1 MGIFKKIDNTRR
13 KVMRRLA
20 KNIGTSQANKPIKL
34 DGKKIEIK
42 RVLISRPNDRLGNLL
57 LITPLLQ
64 EVIATFPDCKI
75 DMFVRGG
82 LAPALFKNYQNVDQI
97 INLPRKPF
105 KELLKY
111 MLVWVTVKKHRYD
124 IAINV
129 VKYSSSGRLS
139 CQVATSRFKFFG
151 DDDDMDTQ
159 TVGTDYQHIAKQP
172 VYSFRNYV
180 TKLGF
185 AKSNAPVPP
194 LNLKLTEEELAHG
207 KAIVDGLVHDP
218 TKKTIC
224 LFTYATGRKCYS
236 TEWWS
241 AFYGKLKTEF
251 PDYNFLEVLPKENV
265 SQINFVEPAFDSG
278 NVRHIGAV
286 IKNTAIFI
294 GADSGIM
301 HLASA
306 AGATTV
312 GLFHYT
318 NTKIYEPYN
327 GNSVAIDTNFG
338 TVEDWVDV
346 VRERL
351 A

>member
-1 MGIFKKIDNTRR
+1 MGILKVVNSTRR
-13 KVMRRLA
+13 VIMRKLA
-20 KNIGTSQANKPIKL
+20 KNIGTSHANKPIKL
-34 DGKKIEIK
+34 DGKKVEIK

-57 LITPLLQ
+57 LMTPLLQ
-64 EVIATFPDCKI
+64 EVIATFPDCTI
-75 DMFVRGG
+75 DVFVRGG

-105 KELLKY
+105 KELFKY
-111 MLVWVTVKKHRYD
+111 LMVWVNVKKHRYD

-129 VKYSSSGRLS
+129 VRYSSSGRLS

-151 DDDDMDTQ
+151 DDEELDAQ
-159 TVGTDYQHIAKQP
+159 TNNPDYLHIAKQP
-172 VYSFRNYV
+172 VLSFRNYV

-185 AKSNAPVPP
+185 AKNTAPIPP
-194 LNLKLTEEELAHG
+194 LNLKLSEDELNHG
-207 KAIVDGLVHDP
+207 KTLVDGLVHDAS
-218 TKKTIC
+218 KKTIC

-236 TEWWS
+236 PEWWA

-265 SQINFVEPAFDSG
+265 SQINFVEPVFDSG

-318 NTKIYEPYN
+318 DTKIYEPYN
-327 GNSVAIDTNFG
+327 GNSIAIDTNFG
-338 TVEDWVDV
+338 TVNDWVEV

-351 A
+351 V

>member
-20 KNIGTSQANKPIKL
+20 KNIGTSQVNKPIKL

-111 MLVWVTVKKHRYD
+111 MLVWVNVKKHRYD

-159 TVGTDYQHIAKQP
+159 TVGADYQHIAKQP

-207 KAIVDGLVHDP
+207 KTIVDGLVHDT

-236 TEWWS
+236 TEWWA

-327 GNSVAIDTNFG
+327 DNSVAIDTNFG
-338 TVEDWVDV
+338 TVNDWVEV